1 MKNVNAWLIFTNNI
15 NLLALGLP
23 LISNNYAMAEDA
35 VHNAFVSVIKHKEKY
50 LQLSFKDFRS
60 SIIIIVK
67 NKCLDLL
74 KAEKNFTDFSID
86 EIEYQLESDDSP
98 IDIQIITQLEFENL
112 RMNMMKLDD
121 ISKQI
126 LEMKYIIGMSYKQI
140 GEALNITPKH
150 VDTKIM
156 RAKVKMRKLLSK
168 EMN

>member
-1 MKNVNAWLIFTNNI
+1 
-15 NLLALGLP
+15 
-23 LISNNYAMAEDA
+23 
-35 VHNAFVSVIKHKEKY
+35 
-50 LQLSFKDFRS
+50 
-60 SIIIIVK
+60 
-67 NKCLDLL
+67 
-74 KAEKNFTDFSID
+74 
-86 EIEYQLESDDSP
+86 
-98 IDIQIITQLEFENL
+98 
-112 RMNMMKLDD
+112 MMKLDD

>member
-1 MKNVNAWLIFTNNI
+1 
-15 NLLALGLP
+15 
-23 LISNNYAMAEDA
+23 
-35 VHNAFVSVIKHKEKY
+35 
-50 LQLSFKDFRS
+50 
-60 SIIIIVK
+60 
-67 NKCLDLL
+67 
-74 KAEKNFTDFSID
+74 
-86 EIEYQLESDDSP
+86 
-98 IDIQIITQLEFENL
+98 
-112 RMNMMKLDD
+112 MNMMKLDD